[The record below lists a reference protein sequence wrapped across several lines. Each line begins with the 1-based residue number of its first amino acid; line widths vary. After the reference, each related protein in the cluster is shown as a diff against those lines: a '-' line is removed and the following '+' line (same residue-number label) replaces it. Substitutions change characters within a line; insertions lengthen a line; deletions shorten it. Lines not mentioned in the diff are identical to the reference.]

1 MNIGVSKPIAFLDAV
16 EVGGIQTVPYI
27 NKIKRCDGIKV
38 HASRS
43 LPLHFRIYD
52 ILLDI
57 SKILGSMMHVLG
69 SDNSCSLDG

>member
-1 MNIGVSKPIAFLDAV
+1 MSKPIAFLDAV

-27 NKIKRCDGIKV
+27 NKIKRCDDIKV
-38 HASRS
+38 HASYS
-43 LPLHFRIYD
+43 LPLYFRIFG

-57 SKILGSMMHVLG
+57 SKIQGVIKYVLG